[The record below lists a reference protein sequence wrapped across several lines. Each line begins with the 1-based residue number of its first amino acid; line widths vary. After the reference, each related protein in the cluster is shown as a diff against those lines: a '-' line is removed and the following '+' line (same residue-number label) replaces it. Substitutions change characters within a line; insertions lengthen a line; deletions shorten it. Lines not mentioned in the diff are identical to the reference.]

1 MVLIK
6 STWLSCVPF
15 SACPP
20 GPAFPSL
27 SPWRRY
33 ASLPRQRRGRQRG
46 ALCHGFLWH
55 WRCQAE
61 GLQPRAKEGGLGS
74 REQQVSHGHGRIHG
88 WPFTWVAQKAQNQ
101 EKTGHAFGKQRR
113 ARRTGAGQVLSEGNL
128 CWQRGVGHVQEY
140 TSKYTSAGQ
149 KISISCNQEVTE
161 AKKCT
166 VALFLDTCFY
176 CEVRILGA

>member
-1 MVLIK
+1 MRHCGAYQKRISL
-6 STWLSCVPF
+6 LRQF

-27 SPWRRY
+27 SLRRRY

-101 EKTGHAFGKQRR
+101 KKPDMPSESNASDEV
-113 ARRTGAGQVLSEGNL
+113 AQVPVRCFPAVFL
-128 CWQRGVGHVQEY
+128 CYPLQLHLLCLLCL
-140 TSKYTSAGQ
+140 A
-149 KISISCNQEVTE
+149 C
-161 AKKCT
+161 
-166 VALFLDTCFY
+166 AL
-176 CEVRILGA
+176 V